1 MSLHNRNCVFEGNH
15 AAGGQ
20 VTNQLS
26 CDAGTTSC
34 SGRLKSH
41 PLRPDPAS
49 GMRFKTILL
58 ADLFDQVA

>member
-1 MSLHNRNCVFEGNH
+1 MSLQNRNSVFEENPV
-15 AAGGQ
+15 AGGR

-41 PLRPDPAS
+41 PLTPDPGS